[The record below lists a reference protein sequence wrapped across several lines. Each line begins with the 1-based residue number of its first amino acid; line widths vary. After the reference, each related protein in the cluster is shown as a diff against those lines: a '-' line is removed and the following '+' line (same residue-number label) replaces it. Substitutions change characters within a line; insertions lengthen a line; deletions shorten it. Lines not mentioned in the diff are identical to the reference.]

1 MKQLHI
7 TFLLAVLM
15 SMVGTNTFAHDI
27 AVENEDGVTI
37 YYNYINDGKEL
48 EVTYNSS
55 YIESGYGYEGVK
67 TLIIPETV
75 TFMNRTRKV
84 TSIDDYAFLKV
95 DKLEVLVIGDNVENV
110 GSSIFSQ
117 GHLQYERT
125 KSDEDKLKKIVI
137 GKNVSVWKTSFA
149 VRDYSYKSSLKKV
162 IVRDLA
168 KFCSIDFQHSSHNP
182 LTSTHHLFIDDN
194 TEITNL
200 EIPDGVLKIGSY
212 AFSGLTNIVA
222 VSIPNSVVSIGDYAF
237 YENSLKSVIVG
248 SGVSSIGGYAFQ
260 SCHNLQKVIVKDIA
274 AWCNI
279 DFDHEQYGTPFVNSI
294 DNNILRLY
302 SDENTEITNLVIPE
316 GVLKIKPYAF
326 LGCAD
331 LRSVIIPNST
341 TMIESRSFKGCSN
354 LESLSI
360 GNSVEKIGYE
370 AFRGCSNLININ
382 WGKSI
387 ASIDNNAFYNCGF
400 ETLTLPY
407 GLTTIG
413 WYSFQSCSN
422 LVSITIPNSVTEIHS
437 SAFYCVNLAEVIS
450 LIQEPYAVADDVF
463 HQNTIMNGTLYVPKG
478 TINKYKNLGGW
489 KQFKYIEEYDGT
501 IPDTQ
506 DNPQT
511 QKCATPTISYRNGR
525 LMFECATKEA
535 MFSSSITDADMGN
548 YSTQEITLVATY
560 NISVYAAKSGYEN
573 SDVVTA
579 TLCWIDKDPVINTDI
594 SEATEFAATPVL
606 IQSNGGIL
614 TIQGAQ
620 DGTPISVYTAV
631 GIQCGSAISQDG
643 VAHIHS
649 NLTTGSLAII
659 QIGEHNVK
667 MIIR

>member
-7 TFLLAVLM
+7 TFLLTMLM
-15 SMVGTNTFAHDI
+15 SMVGEKILAHDI

-55 YIESGYGYEGVK
+55 YNVSGCGYEGVR
-67 TLIIPETV
+67 TLIIPEIV
-75 TFMNRTRKV
+75 TFMSRTRKV
-84 TSIDDYAFLKV
+84 TSIGNYAFYNV
-95 DKLEVLVIGDNVENV
+95 DKLEELVIGDNVEKV
-110 GSSIFSQ
+110 GSSIIRQ
-117 GHLQYERT
+117 DHLQYRSG
-125 KSDEDKLKKIVI
+125 SDEDKLKKIVI
-137 GKNVSVWKTSFA
+137 GKNVSIWKTSFA
-149 VRDYSYKSSLKKV
+149 VYDNSYKSSLKK
-162 IVRDLA
+162 IVVKDIA
-168 KFCSIDFQHSSHNP
+168 KFCSIDFELSSHNP
-182 LTSTHHLFIDDN
+182 LTTTHHLFIDDN

-200 EIPDGVLKIGSY
+200 EIPEGVVKIGSN
-212 AFSGLTNIVA
+212 AFCGLTNIVA
-222 VSIPNSVVSIGDYAF
+222 ASIPNSVVSIGEYAF

-279 DFDHEQYGTPFVNSI
+279 DFDDEQYGTPFVNSSHH
-294 DNNILRLY
+294 NILRLY

-341 TMIESRSFKGCSN
+341 TMIERSSFKGCSN

-387 ASIDNNAFYNCGF
+387 ASIDDYAFYNCGF

-413 WYSFQSCSN
+413 WYSFHSCSN

-437 SAFYCVNLAEVIS
+437 HAFYCVNLAEVIS

-489 KQFKYIEEYDGT
+489 KKFKYIEEYDGT

-579 TLCWIDKDPVINTDI
+579 TLCWIDQEPVINTDI
-594 SEATEFAATPVL
+594 SESIEFAVTPVL
-606 IQSNGGIL
+606 IQNNSGTL

-620 DGTPISVYTAV
+620 DGTPISVYTIAGTQAGTAV
-631 GIQCGSAISQDG
+631 SQNSRATISTSMQQGD
-643 VAHIHS
+643 I
-649 NLTTGSLAII
+649 AII
-659 QIGEHNVK
+659 KIGEKSIKLVIK
-667 MIIR
+667 